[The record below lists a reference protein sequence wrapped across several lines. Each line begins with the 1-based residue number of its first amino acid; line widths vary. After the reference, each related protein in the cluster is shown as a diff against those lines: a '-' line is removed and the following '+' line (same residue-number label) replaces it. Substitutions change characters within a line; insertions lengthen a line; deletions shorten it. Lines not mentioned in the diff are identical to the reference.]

1 VTASADTIRRGLKDH
16 FHAWLPSTLAQA
28 CRLHGLAPDALPQPT
43 TWKVVP
49 TIDAMAADQL
59 PALFVTS
66 PGAAPA
72 AEQDGDG
79 DVSAT
84 WRMQTFVIVRGQTF
98 EDVARDVAIYT
109 LAVRLAAVQHPT
121 LSGIARDAV
130 WAGETYDVLDPTAGR
145 TLGGGRVDLDVTVD
159 VAHNVLAGPAVP
171 PDDPYALPPADP
183 TVDDTGIEDGHLDQ
197 GASA

>member
-1 VTASADTIRRGLKDH
+1 MTASADTVRTGLKSH
-16 FHAWLPSTLAQA
+16 LQTWLPSTLAAA
-28 CRLHGLAPDALPQPT
+28 CRHHGLAPDALPLPA
-43 TWKVVP
+43 TWKVLP
-49 TIDAMAADQL
+49 TRDAMAADQL

-66 PGAAPA
+66 PGAAPQ

-79 DVSAT
+79 DVSGT
-84 WRMQTFVIVRGQTF
+84 WRMQVFVIARGQTF

-121 LSGIARDAV
+121 LSGMARQTE

-159 VAHNVLAGPAVP
+159 IAHNVLAGPAVP
-171 PDDPYALPPADP
+171 PEDPYALPPADP
-183 TVDDTGIEDGHLDQ
+183 TVDDTGIADGHLDQ
-197 GASA
+197 GAAT